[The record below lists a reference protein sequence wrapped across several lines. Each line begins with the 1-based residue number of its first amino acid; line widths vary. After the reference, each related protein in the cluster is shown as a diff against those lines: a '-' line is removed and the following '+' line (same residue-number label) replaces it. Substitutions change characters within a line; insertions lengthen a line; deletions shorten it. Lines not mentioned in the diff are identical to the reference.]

1 MTKGMERLL
10 YKRLNKLGVSLQK
23 KILRKMPVHV
33 YAEDMRTEIKRK
45 MYRGDSLFHYKTTKR
60 HLIKYTGVLK
70 PKEFFIQCLICS

>member
-1 MTKGMERLL
+1 
-10 YKRLNKLGVSLQK
+10 
-23 KILRKMPVHV
+23 MPVHV